1 MSLIALAFAAALGG
15 QVPCADIW
23 SDECRALRREN
34 PDCFDDNLTDR
45 CAAAEQARVRELLA
59 MASIEDEAAAGAEV
73 YRVFFVDGYGR
84 DMPAVSFERRP
95 NEAPKVVI
103 YGEEGRQLTGPVS
116 MDAWDTVARRSRFA
130 EALPPRPAS
139 PPLSTLG
146 REPPPGAGEA
156 IEEVVICL
164 HSWVATFEATMT
176 HDGEPLIRRR
186 TEDSCSGGFTMAY
199 AFEAA
204 ALAVASL
211 PACDRLKPEGH
222 RNDVAR
228 LGACLILQGDL
239 ISAADLLNE
248 KDDPPRAWRGE
259 AVTATAWREWLGAG
273 HAARIDWAGEVLT
286 EAQGYYDSRPG
297 RPDIPQFLVD
307 RATALGPLGIYPARF
322 VGETASRA
330 RIEGQISFQPGDPED
345 GRSYMAADY
354 IQVWV
359 RTPGDPW
366 RLDSWTVGA
375 FTRHDVPET

>member
-1 MSLIALAFAAALGG
+1 MSLIALAFAAVLGG

-45 CAAAEQARVRELLA
+45 CAAAEQARVRELLG
-59 MASIEDEAAAGAEV
+59 MASIEDEASAGVEV
-73 YRVFFVDGYGR
+73 YRLLFVDGYGR

-95 NEAPKVVI
+95 NEPPKVVI
-103 YGEEGRQLTGPVS
+103 YGTEGRRMTGPVS
-116 MDAWDTVARRSRFA
+116 METWETVTRRSRFA
-130 EALPPRPAS
+130 EAPPPRPAD
-139 PPLSTLG
+139 PPLTAPG
-146 REPPPGAGEA
+146 GEPLAGPGQEL
-156 IEEVVICL
+156 EEVVICL

-176 HDGEPLIRRR
+176 HQGRPMIRRR
-186 TEDSCSGGFTMAY
+186 TEDSCSHGLTMAY

-204 ALAVASL
+204 AFAAESL

-228 LGACLILQGDL
+228 LNACLILHGDT

-259 AVTATAWREWLGAG
+259 VVSAATWREWLGAG

-297 RPDIPQFLVD
+297 RPDLPQFLVD
-307 RATALGPLGIYPARF
+307 RATALGPLAIYPARF

-330 RIEGQISFQPGDPED
+330 RIEGQISFRIGDPDD

-354 IQVWV
+354 VQVWI
-359 RTPGDPW
+359 RSSGDAW
-366 RLDSWTVGA
+366 RLDSWTIGPFA
-375 FTRHDVPET
+375 RHDVPET